1 MLRTVDELLYYFPE
15 DIILLMAQE
24 SCSLFYS
31 YLFTANGSTRMNNT
45 VPIVLGLMVLC
56 MILLA
61 LSIGVGCFF
70 CCQKKKIPQTSQTPR
85 TLRTSP
91 SAVPNPI
98 GIESN
103 TVSGVRNGTGMVEVS
118 SRRDKQEPST
128 HSQPPMAPHYSNF
141 PDKMDVERQ
150 EETRDTPS
158 VISSRDNDNQ
168 VEEERWLDK
177 NERVTP
183 TPPTRKDKGDFDK
196 SCGENTKAANVTPP
210 EISSGE
216 NGENCDEEGLTLSS
230 VSNIEDD
237 D

>member
-1 MLRTVDELLYYFPE
+1 MLRTVDELLYYFPK
-15 DIILLMAQE
+15 DIMAEE
-24 SCSLFYS
+24 SCSFCYS
-31 YLFTANGSTRMNNT
+31 YLFTADGSTRMNNT
-45 VPIVLGLMVLC
+45 VPIVIGLMVLC

-70 CCQKKKIPQTSQTPR
+70 CCQKKKRPQASRTSH
-85 TLRTSP
+85 TLQTSP
-91 SAVPNPI
+91 SAEPNPI

-103 TVSGVRNGTGMVEVS
+103 TVSGVGNGAGMVEIFS
-118 SRRDKQEPST
+118 PGDKREPST
-128 HSQPPMAPHYSNF
+128 HSQPSMAPHYSNF
-141 PDKMDVERQ
+141 PDKTDVERQ

-177 NERVTP
+177 NETVTP
-183 TPPTRKDKGDFDK
+183 TPPPRKDKGDFDK
-196 SCGENTKAANVTPP
+196 SCGENIKAANVTPP

-216 NGENCDEEGLTLSS
+216 NGEKCDEEGLTLSS